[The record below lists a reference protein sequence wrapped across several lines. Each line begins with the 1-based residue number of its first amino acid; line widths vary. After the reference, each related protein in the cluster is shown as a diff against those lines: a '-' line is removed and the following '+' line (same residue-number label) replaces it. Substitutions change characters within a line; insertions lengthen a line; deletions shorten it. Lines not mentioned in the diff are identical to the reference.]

1 MVSVV
6 RRECV
11 GKAFEIRVLENQKE
25 ARRGLLVKESARG
38 TLAHC

>member
-11 GKAFEIRVLENQKE
+11 GKAFEIRVLETKKKPAE
-25 ARRGLLVKESARG
+25 G
-38 TLAHC
+38 CW